1 MHHDWPAMTMP
12 PDTARALRR
21 IVLLVALKFILL
33 TLLALAALRSKGLI

>member
-1 MHHDWPAMTMP
+1 MRHDRPAMTMP

-33 TLLALAALRSKGLI
+33 TLLALAALRWKGLI